1 MEKFEEV
8 AVAIVDFLKPNR
20 ALRLISPS
28 SLGARF
34 VLCGTSGSG
43 KSRAISSANS
53 KLPSS
58 EQIAESQD
66 ILRERDPLKAL
77 EVVNDAELAYEVSQH
92 IAFNV
97 VSRPLADALELKGVK
112 VFWLDRGSAGSWWN
126 TGAESEA

>member
-20 ALRLISPS
+20 SLRLLTPS
-28 SLGARF
+28 SPGTRF

-43 KSRAISSANS
+43 KTRAISAANS

-58 EQIAESQD
+58 ERIAESQD
-66 ILRERDPLKAL
+66 LLRERDPLKAL
-77 EVVNDAELAYEVSQH
+77 DVVNDAELAYEASQH

-112 VFWLDRGSAGSWWN
+112 VFWLDPGSSGSWWN
-126 TGAESEA
+126 AGAESDT